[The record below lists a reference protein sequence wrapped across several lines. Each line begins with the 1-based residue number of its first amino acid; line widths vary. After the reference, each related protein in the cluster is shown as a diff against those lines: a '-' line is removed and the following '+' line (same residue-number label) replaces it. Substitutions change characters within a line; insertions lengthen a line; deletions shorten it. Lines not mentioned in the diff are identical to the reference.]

1 MPELMINAGWTKD
14 EIVSHYKPR
23 FLHALN
29 ALSDCKLDKPLTTP
43 EVVVMMDKPTDFNP
57 TGYKTIRDIE
67 ADAILNRIIT
77 ELIEVKYVTMQDD
90 LLFATN
96 TGLEKSKT
104 TDPYWKRT
112 SNEIYDCNEDRPR
125 LQPSKN
131 V

>member
-14 EIVSHYKPR
+14 ETVNHYKPR

-29 ALSDCKLDKPLTTP
+29 ALSDCKQDKPLTTP
-43 EVVVMMDKPTDFNP
+43 EVVVMMDKPPEFNP

-67 ADAILNRIIT
+67 ADAILSQILR
-77 ELIEVKYVTMQDD
+77 ELIEEKYVTMHDD

-96 TGLEKSKT
+96 AGLEKRKS

-112 SNEIYDCNEDRPR
+112 SNEIYDCDEGMPR
-125 LQPSKN
+125 L
-131 V
+131 